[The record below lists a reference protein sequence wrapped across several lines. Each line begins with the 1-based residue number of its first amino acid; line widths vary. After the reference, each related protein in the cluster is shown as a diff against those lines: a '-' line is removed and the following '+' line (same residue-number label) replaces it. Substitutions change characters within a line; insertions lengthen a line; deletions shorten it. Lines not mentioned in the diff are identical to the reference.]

1 MTTRMPVRMNFVL
14 GPRQQ
19 FFLVVV
25 VGMVASVVM
34 FSLVPVCFQVLAPA
48 HVAILLMVSRLK
60 PQAQTL
66 EPETLNAKP

>member
-48 HVAILLMVSRLK
+48 HNRYDSPHGISS
-60 PQAQTL
+60 
-66 EPETLNAKP
+66 